1 MSHQSVIT
9 FVLAIVL
16 AVASLPLAA
25 QTENQQARPENVPEL
40 LVKANSAYAEKDY
53 LAFSRALER
62 LHVLRPYNG
71 GYMYQLVIAYALLDE
86 KSKAYDVM
94 VRMQRQGLG
103 YDFDE
108 SPDTMNIRGTQVYD
122 HVNDMLK
129 TASNPLGEADPAFVL
144 PESVSL
150 PETISWDESRQKF
163 LIGTATEGSIIAV
176 GLDGQVTEL
185 IKANDE
191 NGLWAILDILV
202 DTSRN
207 RLWVTSSAIPSFS
220 RFDPVDQGRSALFEF
235 NLKSL
240 ELIHRYPVPVDGMPH
255 TLGSMALSSDGDIYI
270 VDRTLPIIF
279 RKVAGE
285 QKIKAAVALRD
296 MVSMRGI
303 AIQPDGGLIYVAD
316 REMGIM
322 VVDIKSARSR
332 LLAVPATLNVGG
344 IDGLYLKDNR
354 LFMIQNGNMP
364 QRVMRLQLDPEGIE
378 VVAVRPMAVSQPEFD
393 FPSFGAL
400 QGEHLYFFANS
411 QSSVNSGSN
420 KAVTVLSTPL
430 ESSEDLTEPDIGEY
444 LKQAVKGSKQSA
456 EKSNN

>member
-1 MSHQSVIT
+1 MLHRIVIT
-9 FVLAIVL
+9 FVLAFFL
-16 AVASLPLAA
+16 AVAGLLLAA
-25 QTENQQARPENVPEL
+25 QTETQQARPENVPEL
-40 LVKANSAYAEKDY
+40 LVKANTAYAEKDY
-53 LAFSRALER
+53 LAFSRALEQ
-62 LHVLRPYNG
+62 LRKYRPNNG

-86 KSKAYDVM
+86 KSKAYDLM
-94 VRMQRQGLG
+94 VRMQQQGLG

-122 HVNDMLK
+122 YVNDMMK
-129 TASNPLGEADPAFVL
+129 MAANPLGETESAFTL
-144 PESVSL
+144 PGSVSL
-150 PETISWDESRQKF
+150 PETIAWDESRQKF

-176 GLDGQVTEL
+176 DKDGQLTEL
-185 IKANDE
+185 LKANNE
-191 NGLWAILDILV
+191 NGLWAILDVLV

-207 RLWVTSSAIPSFS
+207 RLWVTSAAIPAFS
-220 RFDPVDQGRSALFEF
+220 RFEPVDKGRSALFEF
-235 NLKSL
+235 DLESL

-255 TLGSMALSSDGDIYI
+255 TLGSMALSPNGDIFI
-270 VDRTLPIIF
+270 ADRTLPIVYQ
-279 RKVAGE
+279 KVADE
-285 QKIKAAVALRD
+285 QKVKPAVALKG

-322 VVDIKSARSR
+322 VVDIKNARSR
-332 LLAVPATLNVGG
+332 LLVVPPTLNVGG

>member
-1 MSHQSVIT
+1 MLHRSVIT
-9 FVLAIVL
+9 FVLAFFL

-25 QTENQQARPENVPEL
+25 QMANQQARPENVPDL

-53 LAFSRALER
+53 LAFSKALER
-62 LHVLRPYNG
+62 LRMLRPNNG

-86 KSKAYDVM
+86 KSKAYDLM
-94 VRMQRQGLG
+94 VRMQQQGLG

-122 HVNDMLK
+122 YVTDMMK
-129 TASNPLGEADPAFVL
+129 MAANPLGETEQAFVL

-150 PETISWDESRQKF
+150 PETIAWDESRQKF

-176 GLDGQVTEL
+176 DKDGQVTEL
-185 IKANDE
+185 LKANDE
-191 NGLWAILDILV
+191 NGLWAILDVLV

-207 RLWVTSSAIPSFS
+207 RLWVTSAAIPTFS
-220 RFDPVDQGRSALFEF
+220 RFDPVDKGRSALFEF
-235 NLKSL
+235 DLESL

-255 TLGSMALSSDGDIYI
+255 TLGSMALSPNGDIFI
-270 VDRTLPIIF
+270 ADRTLPIVYQ
-279 RKVAGE
+279 KVADE
-285 QKIKAAVALRD
+285 QKVKPAVALKG

-322 VVDIKSARSR
+322 VVDIKNARSR
-332 LLAVPATLNVGG
+332 LLVVPPTLNVGG

-378 VVAVRPMAVSQPEFD
+378 VVAVRPMAVSQPKFD

-400 QGEHLYFFANS
+400 QGESLYFFANS

-430 ESSEDLTEPDIGEY
+430 GSSEDLAEPDIGKY
-444 LKQAVKGSKQSA
+444 LKQAVKGSKQ
-456 EKSNN
+456 

>member
-1 MSHQSVIT
+1 MLHRSVIT
-9 FVLAIVL
+9 FVLAIFL

-25 QTENQQARPENVPEL
+25 QTENQQARPENVPDL

-62 LHVLRPYNG
+62 LRMLRPYNS

-94 VRMQRQGLG
+94 VRMQQQGLG

-122 HVNDMLK
+122 YVNDIMK
-129 TASNPLGEADPAFVL
+129 MAADPLGETEQAFVL
-144 PESVSL
+144 PGSVSL
-150 PETISWDESRQKF
+150 PETIAWDESRQKF

-176 GLDGQVTEL
+176 GKDGQITEL
-185 IKANDE
+185 LKANNE
-191 NGLWAILDILV
+191 NGLWAVLDVLV
-202 DTSRN
+202 DAPRN
-207 RLWVTSSAIPSFS
+207 RLWVTSAAIPTFS
-220 RFDPVDQGRSALFEF
+220 RFDPVDKGRSALFEF
-235 NLKSL
+235 DLESL

-255 TLGSMALSSDGDIYI
+255 ALGSMALSPDGDIYI
-270 VDRTLPIIF
+270 ADRTLPIIY
-279 RKVAGE
+279 RKVADE
-285 QKIKAAVALRD
+285 QKIKAAVALKD

-303 AIQPDGGLIYVAD
+303 AIQPESGLLYVAD

-322 VVDIKSARSR
+322 VVDVKNARSR
-332 LLAVPATLNVGG
+332 SLMVPATLNVGG

-354 LFMIQNGNMP
+354 LFMIQNGIMP
-364 QRVMRLQLDPEGIE
+364 QRVMRLELNPEGIE

-393 FPSFGAL
+393 FPSFGTL

-411 QSSVNSGSN
+411 QSSVNPGSD

-430 ESSEDLTEPDIGEY
+430 ESSEDLTEPDIGSY
-444 LKQAVKGSKQSA
+444 LKQALKQSK
-456 EKSNN
+456 EN